1 MDVASRKYGRYVHT
15 QISGPYFCAIGW
27 LMVPG
32 EDSEGEEQANHP
44 GAGYEPYG

>member
-27 LMVPG
+27 LMVP
-32 EDSEGEEQANHP
+32 DDDRDRDEQAQHP
-44 GAGYEPYG
+44 DAGNDP